1 MTSNFNASNDSKRLA
16 ALNSH
21 QQGGEQPAPCAL
33 DNLKRDRFELLSA
46 YLDGEVTA
54 AERRQVE
61 DWLKYD
67 PQVQCLYARLIQLR
81 RGLQGAST
89 TSISPTSSSASSVNT
104 AQQVF
109 SKLER
114 RQSRKVFAWGGVA
127 AAALLISI
135 FSGNL
140 PRLQYASN
148 QISSS
153 TEEDGLATDPLG
165 LSLDESWVTADMAST
180 EISSDALM
188 ISLDQS
194 LIDYSGDDVRP

>member
-1 MTSNFNASNDSKRLA
+1 MTSNFNTSNDSKRLA

-21 QQGGEQPAPCAL
+21 KRGDEQSSPCAL

-54 AERRQVE
+54 KERYQVE
-61 DWLKYD
+61 DWLKSD
-67 PQVQCLYARLIQLR
+67 PQIQCLYARLIQLR
-81 RGLQGAST
+81 RGVQA
-89 TSISPTSSSASSVNT
+89 TSATALIPRTSSDT

-114 RQSRKVFAWGGVA
+114 RQSRRVLAWGGVA
-127 AAALLISI
+127 AAALLASL

-148 QISSS
+148 QIGSSS
-153 TEEDGLATDPLG
+153 EETELSAETLG
-165 LSLDESWVTADMAST
+165 LPLDESLDTAKVASA
-180 EISSDALM
+180 EIPSHALM
-188 ISLDQS
+188 ISLDQP
-194 LIDYSGDDVRP
+194 LIEPASDGSYPQ